1 VIRRARAAGF
11 TLIEVL
17 VALAIL
23 AIAMAAIVTGIGRYS
38 GDAGRMREMTLGLWV
53 AHNRLTEI
61 ELQPGWPEVGT
72 SDGELEMA
80 GREWRWDVTVAETP
94 DPRVRRVNIL
104 VRVGK
109 SEDTVADLTS
119 YLAERRP

>member
-1 VIRRARAAGF
+1 MIRRARAAGF

>member
-1 VIRRARAAGF
+1 MTQRARGF

-23 AIAMAAIVTGIGRYS
+23 AIAMAALVTEIAGYVGS
-38 GDAGRMREMTLGLWV
+38 AGRMREMTLGLWV

-61 ELQPGWPEVGT
+61 ELQPGWPDIGT
-72 SDGELEMA
+72 SDGEVEMA
-80 GREWRWDVTVAETP
+80 GREWRWNVTVAETP
-94 DPRVRRVNIL
+94 DPKVRRVNIL
-104 VRVGK
+104 VHVGRR
-109 SEDTVADLTS
+109 EDAVADLTS

>member
-1 VIRRARAAGF
+1 VKRQRAF

-23 AIAMAAIVTGIGRYS
+23 AIAMAAVVTGIARYS
-38 GDAGRMREMTLGLWV
+38 GDAGRLREMTLGLWV

-72 SDGELEMA
+72 SDGEVELA
-80 GREWRWDVTVAETP
+80 GREWRWNVTVAETP
-94 DPRVRRVNIL
+94 DPKVRRVNIL
-104 VRVGK
+104 VRTGAR
-109 SEDTVADLTS
+109 EDTVAYLTS
-119 YLAERRP
+119 YLAERRR